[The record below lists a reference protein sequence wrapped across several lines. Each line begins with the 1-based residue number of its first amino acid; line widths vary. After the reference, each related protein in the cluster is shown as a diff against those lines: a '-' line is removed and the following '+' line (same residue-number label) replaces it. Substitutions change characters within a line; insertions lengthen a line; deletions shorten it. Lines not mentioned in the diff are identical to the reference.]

1 MKVLHLLSSNKF
13 SGAENVA
20 CQIINMFKN
29 EIEMI
34 YCSPRGQIEE
44 SLADKD
50 IQYVSINKLSIKEIK
65 KIIKEYRPDIIH
77 AHDVRASIMAVLS
90 TKRIPVISHI
100 HGNFGNTN
108 KNNSKSILYR
118 LFLSR
123 FSKIIAVSD
132 SVVNE
137 YMFSNELRKKS
148 IILYNVIDV
157 EMILDKIKM
166 DNNEYDFDCVFLGRL
181 TYPKNP
187 ERLVSIMKNVAEKN
201 PKIKLG
207 IIGDGELRDT
217 VINLIKKENMDGNIK
232 MMGFIDNPYKILSQS
247 KLMIMCSRYEGTP
260 IAALEAMALG
270 IPIVSTP
277 IDGMIKIIED
287 GFNGFLSNENE
298 IIAKYINDIIFDDNL
313 KERLSINS
321 ICKAR
326 GICNVE
332 KYKKIIRNMYQEI

>member
-13 SGAENVA
+13 SGAENVV

-50 IQYVSINKLSIKEIK
+50 INYKSIKKLSIKEIK
-65 KIIKEYRPDIIH
+65 EVIKEYKPDIIH

-90 TKRIPVISHI
+90 TKKIPVISHI

-137 YMFSNELRKKS
+137 YMFSNKLRKKS
-148 IILYNVIDV
+148 IVLYNVIDV

-187 ERLVSIMKNVAEKN
+187 ERLVSIMKHVIEQN

-207 IIGDGELRDT
+207 IIGDGELKDT
-217 VINLIKKENMDGNIK
+217 IVNLIRKENMERNIK
-232 MMGFIDNPYKILSQS
+232 MMGFIDNPYKILAQS
-247 KLMIMCSRYEGTP
+247 KLMLMCSRYEGTP
-260 IAALEAMALG
+260 MAALEAMSLG

-277 IDGMIKIIED
+277 VDGLNNIIENGVD
-287 GFNGFLSNENE
+287 GFLDKDDSILAEHISIILS
-298 IIAKYINDIIFDDNL
+298 DNKL
-313 KERLSINS
+313 LDSLSKNVKK
-321 ICKAR
+321 KAEK
-326 GICNVE
+326 ICNIN
-332 KYKKIIRNMYQEI
+332 KYKNTIVEIYRK